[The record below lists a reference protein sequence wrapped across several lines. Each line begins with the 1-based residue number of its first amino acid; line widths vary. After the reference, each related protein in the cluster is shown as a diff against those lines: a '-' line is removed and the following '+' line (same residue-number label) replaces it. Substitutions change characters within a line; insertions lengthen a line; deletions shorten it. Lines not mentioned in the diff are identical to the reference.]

1 MTPLLFSVSDD
12 ELLCVYGHS
21 CVFPCSCR
29 AAADVVIH
37 WIKIT
42 SGDPLVHS
50 FYSQRD
56 QLGNQAPAF
65 RGRTSLFGGQI
76 PGGNASLLLGGV
88 RVQDG
93 GRYRCHCS
101 TAGGTTTR
109 TLSVRVHVKAVRVHR
124 EGNSITCS
132 SSWIY
137 PEPEL
142 LWASSPP
149 LPTPSSSPPLQT
161 PSSSPP
167 LQIPSSSSHLNQTR
181 VQRTQQQLYNISSS
195 LLLPEGEADGSYSCT
210 VSTASSS
217 RTATLRRLSG
227 FEFEMFEPGL
237 GQTDSSRTWFLP
249 LRRLTQSFSI
259 NSITTLSCSA
269 SNSSGRSF
277 VWRFNHSQSIL
288 SRAGPDAE
296 PAVSEGWR
304 PHVGGLSE
312 SGSLTLKDLS
322 EHQEGEYTC
331 ELSGSQETT
340 LTTTYLRVEGPT

>member
-1 MTPLLFSVSDD
+1 MKFGSFSVVLA
-12 ELLCVYGHS
+12 LLWTLSEADSEVVCVFGES
-21 CVFPCSCR
+21 CVLACSFPTGQ
-29 AAADVVIH
+29 DVLIH
-37 WIKIT
+37 WKQAET
-42 SGDPLVHS
+42 YVHS
-50 FYSQRD
+50 YYNQRD
-56 QLGNQAPAF
+56 QLGNQDPAF
-65 RGRTSLFGGQI
+65 RGRTSLFGLQI
-76 PGGNASLLLGGV
+76 AGGNASLRLEGV
-88 RVQDG
+88 RVQDE
-93 GRYRCHCS
+93 GRYQCYTS
-101 TAGGTTTR
+101 TTAGNKEAFTQ
-109 TLSVRVHVKAVRVHR
+109 LSVTAPVKAVRVHR
-124 EGNSITCS
+124 EGNSLTCS

-142 LWASSPP
+142 RWA
-149 LPTPSSSPPLQT
+149 SSPPLQT
-161 PSSSPP
+161 PSSSS
-167 LQIPSSSSHLNQTR
+167 LQNRTR

-217 RTATLRRLSG
+217 RTATLRRL
-227 FEFEMFEPGL
+227 
-237 GQTDSSRTWFLP
+237 
-249 LRRLTQSFSI
+249 TQSFSM
-259 NSITTLSCSA
+259 NSITTLSCS
-269 SNSSGRSF
+269 NSSGRSL

-340 LTTTYLRVEGPT
+340 LTTTYLRVEGPTGRSRVGLIIGSSVVFVAVLLALVVKNFEKK